1 MVTGCYFPL
10 KFNFFAQVLPGDTPC
25 RFLEQL
31 PVFLSAIFVIFV
43 LSPAVEVVM
52 FTNRSNYPPDEKQ
65 RQLAIFRR
73 STKPIRSAG
82 IDHGNRQACPLHD
95 CRKQVRA

>member
-1 MVTGCYFPL
+1 M
-10 KFNFFAQVLPGDTPC
+10 KFNFFAQDWTGNDPR

-52 FTNRSNYPPDEKQ
+52 FTNRSNYPPDAKQ
-65 RQLAIFRR
+65 RQLTIFRR
-73 STKPIRSAG
+73 STKPIRERRKGPREQAG
-82 IDHGNRQACPLHD
+82 MPFA
-95 CRKQVRA
+95 

>member
-1 MVTGCYFPL
+1 L
-10 KFNFFAQVLPGDTPC
+10 KFNFFAQVSAESGS
-25 RFLEQL
+25 RRILEQL
-31 PVFLSAIFVIFV
+31 PAFLSAIFVIFV

-73 STKPIRSAG
+73 STKPIRGAG
-82 IDHGNRQACPLHD
+82 RDHGNRRACHF
-95 CRKQVRA
+95 A

>member
-1 MVTGCYFPL
+1 M
-10 KFNFFAQVLPGDTPC
+10 KFNFFAQVLAGGTPC
-25 RFLEQL
+25 RLLEQL
-31 PVFLSAIFVIFV
+31 PLFLSAIFVIFV

-73 STKPIRSAG
+73 ST
-82 IDHGNRQACPLHD
+82 
-95 CRKQVRA
+95 

>member
-1 MVTGCYFPL
+1 M
-10 KFNFFAQVLPGDTPC
+10 KFKFFAQVLAGNGPR

-31 PVFLSAIFVIFV
+31 PVYLSAIFVIFV

-52 FTNRSNYPPDEKQ
+52 FTNRSNYPPDAKQ

-73 STKPIRSAG
+73 STKPIRGRRKGPREQAG
-82 IDHGNRQACPLHD
+82 MPFA
-95 CRKQVRA
+95 

>member
-1 MVTGCYFPL
+1 M
-10 KFNFFAQVLPGDTPC
+10 KFNFFAQI
-25 RFLEQL
+25 FLEAIPRRLLEQP

-52 FTNRSNYPPDEKQ
+52 FTNRSNYPPDAKQ

-73 STKPIRSAG
+73 STKPIRGRRKGPREPAG
-82 IDHGNRQACPLHD
+82 MPFA
-95 CRKQVRA
+95 

>member
-1 MVTGCYFPL
+1 M
-10 KFNFFAQVLPGDTPC
+10 KFNFFAQVLAEGIPC

-31 PVFLSAIFVIFV
+31 PLFLSAIFVIFV

-73 STKPIRSAG
+73 STKPIRG
-82 IDHGNRQACPLHD
+82 RRKDHGNRQACPF
-95 CRKQVRA
+95 A